1 MSTVATNA
9 RRLIRPPALR
19 TAQSATASRLEL
31 FSDLAYVLVVLELAD
46 AFYTDLTW
54 PGALAFVAL
63 FVALWFSWAGF
74 TLYTNRFDTDD
85 VVFRIAKLAATLTVA
100 GCAAA
105 ATGVTGA
112 FSTAFAASF
121 LLNRIILL
129 LLHLRAWRHVPEAR
143 PTISVYLG
151 ATALSAALWAVSLAF
166 DGSAR
171 YWLWAAAV
179 AVDAAG
185 PVVATWREGRAPLH
199 MEHLPERFGLLV
211 ILVLG
216 EAVGGAATGVHDGKW
231 GATSVAVG
239 VVGFVIAAALWWNYF
254 DITAHESEERLHEA
268 DDHDSGLDRSGD
280 DRSAHVDERHDLFV
294 YGHLPLT
301 LGVVMA
307 GVGIEDLVAHPTD
320 PLPSTGGWAIAV
332 GLALYLIGSAMIVGA
347 TRRSWRAIWPWPILA
362 LPLVVVATLPKH
374 NTALLLVG
382 GLALICVVLA
392 VAGTLHPA
400 AQPEARANASKH
412 IPTSR

>member
-1 MSTVATNA
+1 MSTVAANA

-19 TAQSATASRLEL
+19 TAESATASRLEL
-31 FSDLAYVLVVLELAD
+31 FFDLAYVLVVLELAD
-46 AFYTDLTW
+46 AFYADMTW
-54 PGALAFVAL
+54 RGALAFVAL
-63 FVALWFSWAGF
+63 FVALWFSWVGF
-74 TLYTNRFDTDD
+74 TLYANRFDTDD
-85 VVFRIAKLAATLTVA
+85 VVFRIAKLAATLAVA

-121 LLNRIILL
+121 LFGRVVLL
-129 LLHLRAWRHVPEAR
+129 LLHVRAWRHVPEAR

-151 ATALSAALWAVSLAF
+151 GTALSAVLWAVSLAF
-166 DGSAR
+166 GGTAR

-179 AVDAAG
+179 AVDATG
-185 PVVATWREGRAPLH
+185 PAVATWRDDRAPLH

-216 EAVGGAATGVHDGKW
+216 EAVGGAATGVHDGQW
-231 GATSVAVG
+231 VASSVAVG
-239 VVGFVIAAALWWNYF
+239 VIGFVVAAALWWNYF
-254 DITAHESEERLHEA
+254 DITAHDSEERLQEDDDQDNA
-268 DDHDSGLDRSGD
+268 DRTGHHRGARADK
-280 DRSAHVDERHDLFV
+280 RHDLFV

-307 GVGIEDLVAHPTD
+307 GVGIEDLVAHPAD
-320 PLPSTGGWAIAV
+320 PLPSTGAWTLAC
-332 GLALYLIGSAMIVGA
+332 GLALFLLGSAMIVGG
-347 TRRSWRAIWPWPILA
+347 TRRSWRAIWPWPTVA
-362 LPLVVVATLPKH
+362 LPLVVLVTLPRH

-400 AQPEARANASKH
+400 AAQPEAREGE
-412 IPTSR
+412 R